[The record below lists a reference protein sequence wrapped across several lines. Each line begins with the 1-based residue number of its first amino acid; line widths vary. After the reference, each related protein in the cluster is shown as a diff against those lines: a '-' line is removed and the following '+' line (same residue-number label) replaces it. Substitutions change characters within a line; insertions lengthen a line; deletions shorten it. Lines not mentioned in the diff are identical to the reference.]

1 MSIVED
7 PLLWI
12 DGCVKITATGIAAIV
27 EIFEASWIYAIT
39 TSKGFHLHQPMTLY
53 PPPITYHLSPIN
65 ASTSTSTSTNT
76 TTSLSSLS
84 DPNHTYCRLLSVLT
98 HQQRSDRRERI
109 LESLMGRRRIFKKA
123 GYDKVLLAVGDHEI
137 GE

>member
-53 PPPITYHLSPIN
+53 PPPITYHLSVPAPAPIPVP
-65 ASTSTSTSTNT
+65 TLLHP
-76 TTSLSSLS
+76 SLHC
-84 DPNHTYCRLLSVLT
+84 PIQIIPT
-98 HQQRSDRRERI
+98 
-109 LESLMGRRRIFKKA
+109 A
-123 GYDKVLLAVGDHEI
+123 GS
-137 GE
+137 

>member
-53 PPPITYHLSPIN
+53 PPPITYHLSPITYHL
-65 ASTSTSTSTNT
+65 STPAPAPVPAPT
-76 TTSLSSLS
+76 LALVEAQRFLA
-84 DPNHTYCRLLSVLT
+84 PRPALLGHL
-98 HQQRSDRRERI
+98 RPRPAR
-109 LESLMGRRRIFKKA
+109 
-123 GYDKVLLAVGDHEI
+123 VGS
-137 GE
+137 